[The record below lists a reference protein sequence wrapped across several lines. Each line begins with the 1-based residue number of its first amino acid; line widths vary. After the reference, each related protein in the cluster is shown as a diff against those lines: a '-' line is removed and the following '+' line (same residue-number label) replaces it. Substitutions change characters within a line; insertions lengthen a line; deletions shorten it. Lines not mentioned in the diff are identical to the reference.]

1 MMASAKSPTHR
12 HCTVD
17 LQGLSPLE
25 ALGEKFAQQ
34 VDPFGIATSL
44 ANAQI
49 AWWLHP
55 QEMARVAMG
64 LSGDALALQAHILRR
79 AWGLPSEDVVTPDPG
94 DARFS
99 DPVWAEAPTW
109 DILKETYLAITHR
122 LQDMYF
128 ETPGQSD
135 KERRRAAF
143 WLRKWLNAMAPT
155 NFFWTNPVAMRK
167 FAASHGDSLAQG
179 CRNFLADLRAGNIR
193 MVDEDAF
200 TVGKDL
206 ATTAGQVV
214 FRNRLVEVIQYSP
227 RTDQVRAMPLVIFPP
242 WINKFYILDL
252 NAKKSLVK
260 YLVDQGFT
268 VFLASWKNPTPDM
281 ADVTFD
287 NYLEEGY
294 QKVIEAATAIA
305 KVPQVHAVGYCIGGT
320 GLTAYLAWANRRYG
334 DPAKVPVAHW
344 STFTTLTDFAHP
356 GDIEVFLDEGAV
368 EWLEKKMSQQG
379 YLDGKDMAS
388 SFRMLRSNS
397 LIWHYWVHS
406 YLYGEPLPPFD
417 VLFWNS
423 DTTRMPMAM
432 HSYYLREMY
441 LKNNL
446 VKKDAITLAGESIDM
461 ECIVQPLFAVTAE
474 DDHIAPW
481 KQCFHIRRHIP
492 APMRFVLSTS
502 GHILGIINP
511 PVDPPKRAYWMAD
524 ASRGEGSD
532 SWKERAPRHAGS
544 WWPAWIEWLDERCGE
559 QVAPPKSHRSYPAL
573 EKAPGTYVLEH

>member
-1 MMASAKSPTHR
+1 MTTPKPSSQK

-17 LQGLSPLE
+17 LRGLSPFETLS
-25 ALGEKFAQQ
+25 EKLAQQ
-34 VDPFGIATSL
+34 FDPFGVTTSL
-44 ANAQI
+44 LNAQI

-55 QEMARVAMG
+55 QELTRVLTC
-64 LSGDALALQAHILRR
+64 LSGDALALQAHIMRR
-79 AWGLPSEDVVTPDPG
+79 AWGLPSTDVVTPEPG
-94 DARFS
+94 DARFA
-99 DPVWAEAPTW
+99 DPAWAEVPTW
-109 DILKETYLAITHR
+109 DIAKETYLAITHR

-128 ETPGQSD
+128 ETPGLSD

-155 NFFWTNPVAMRK
+155 NFFWTNPVALRK
-167 FAASHGDSLAQG
+167 FAETNGESVARGFQHYLEDI
-179 CRNFLADLRAGNIR
+179 RAGNIR

-200 TVGKDL
+200 AVGKDL
-206 ATTAGQVV
+206 ATTPGQVV
-214 FRNRLVEVIQYSP
+214 FRNRLVEVIQYTP
-227 RTDQVRAMPLVIFPP
+227 TTDKVRAIPLVIFPP

-252 NAKKSLVK
+252 NAKKSLVS
-260 YLVDQGFT
+260 YLVGQGFT
-268 VFLASWKNPTPDM
+268 VFLASWKNPTPEM
-281 ADVTFD
+281 AEVSFD
-287 NYLEEGY
+287 DYLQEGY

-305 KVPQVHAVGYCIGGT
+305 KVPQVHAIGYCIGGT
-320 GLTAYLAWANRRYG
+320 GLTAYLAWANRHYG

-344 STFTTLTDFAHP
+344 TTLTTLTDFARP

-368 EWLEKKMSQQG
+368 EWLEQKMAKQG

-423 DTTRMPMAM
+423 DTTRMPRAM

-446 VKKDAITLAGESIDM
+446 IKKDAMTLSGEPLDM
-461 ECIVQPLFAVTAE
+461 TRIVQPLFAVTAE

-481 KQCFHIRRHIP
+481 RQCFHIRRHIP

-502 GHILGIINP
+502 GHILGIVNP
-511 PVDPPKRAYWMAD
+511 PVDPPKRAYWMGDVGHGQSSEAWQEGV
-524 ASRGEGSD
+524 SRQE
-532 SWKERAPRHAGS
+532 GS
-544 WWPAWIEWLDERCGE
+544 WWPAWVAWLDERCGE
-559 QVAPPKSHRSYPAL
+559 RVAPPKPHRAYPAL
-573 EKAPGTYVLEH
+573 GAAPGTYVLES